1 MTKKEKNAITIVIGI
16 IGGIIGLPIMVVMSI
31 IGYIQEIYNWIKDS
45 WIEENSETKSSVF
58 INIDDVRESE

>member
-31 IGYIQEIYNWIKDS
+31 IGYIQEIYNWIKNS

-58 INIDDVRESE
+58 IDIDDVRESE

>member
-1 MTKKEKNAITIVIGI
+1 MTKKEKNAITIIIGI

-45 WIEENSETKSSVF
+45 WIEENSWAKSSVF
-58 INIDDVRESE
+58 IDIDDVRESE

>member
-45 WIEENSETKSSVF
+45 WIEENSGTKSSVF
-58 INIDDVRESE
+58 IDIDDVRESE

>member
-31 IGYIQEIYNWIKDS
+31 IGYIQEICNWIKDS
-45 WIEENSETKSSVF
+45 WIEENSGTKSSVF
-58 INIDDVRESE
+58 IDIDDVRESE

>member
-1 MTKKEKNAITIVIGI
+1 MTKKEKNAITIVIGV

-45 WIEENSETKSSVF
+45 WIEENYETKSSVF
-58 INIDDVRESE
+58 IDIDDVRESE

>member
-1 MTKKEKNAITIVIGI
+1 MTKKEKNVITIVIGI

-58 INIDDVRESE
+58 IDIDDVRESE

>member
-16 IGGIIGLPIMVVMSI
+16 VGGIIGLPIMVVMSI

-58 INIDDVRESE
+58 IDIDDVRESE

>member
-45 WIEENSETKSSVF
+45 LIEENSGTKSSVF
-58 INIDDVRESE
+58 IDIDDVRESE

>member
-45 WIEENSETKSSVF
+45 WIEENSEAKSSIF

>member
-16 IGGIIGLPIMVVMSI
+16 IGGIIGLPIMLVMSTI
-31 IGYIQEIYNWIKDS
+31 EYIREICNEVKNS
-45 WIEENSETKSSVF
+45 LIEENSETKSSVF